1 MTATVETHLFA
12 LPSGGVPNNPDLP
25 LLVYRGVLA
34 EAERSAAALRALAGA
49 RGWHGFW
56 QGGVYPF
63 HHFHAD
69 AHEALGVIAGRARV
83 QFGGAGGA
91 KVELAAGDAV
101 LIPAGVGHC
110 ALWGSPDFACVGFYP
125 PGAEPDL
132 ERDDD
137 APADAAAR
145 VAAVP
150 VPAADPLFGEDGP
163 LVRLWRVPASP
174 HARHHSSR
182 QPTH

>member
-1 MTATVETHLFA
+1 MTASIETHLFPTPA
-12 LPSGGVPNNPDLP
+12 GGVPNNPHLP
-25 LLVYRGVLA
+25 LLVYRDVLA
-34 EAERSAAALRALAGA
+34 EADRSAFALRALAGA

-56 QGGVYPF
+56 QGAVYPF

-83 QFGGAGGA
+83 QFGGAGGP

-110 ALWGSPDFACVGFYP
+110 ALWGSPDFACVGFYS

-132 ERDDD
+132 ERDE
-137 APADAAAR
+137 APPDDAAAR

-150 VPAADPLFGEDGP
+150 LPATDPLFGEDGP
-163 LVRLWRVPASP
+163 LNRLWCTRVSPA
-174 HARHHSSR
+174 
-182 QPTH
+182 

>member
-1 MTATVETHLFA
+1 MTARVEPHLFA
-12 LPSGGVPNNPDLP
+12 APAGGVPNNPDLP

-34 EAERSAAALRALAGA
+34 EADRSVAGLRALAGA

-69 AHEALGVIAGRARV
+69 AHEALGVVSGRARV
-83 QFGGAGGA
+83 QFGGEGGT

-110 ALWGSPDFACVGFYP
+110 ALWGSADFVCVGFYP
-125 PGAEPDL
+125 PGTEPDL
-132 ERDDD
+132 ARDE
-137 APADAAAR
+137 APPADAAAR

-150 VPAADPLFGEDGP
+150 LPATDPLFGEDGP
-163 LVRLWRVPASP
+163 LVRCWRARVIPA
-174 HARHHSSR
+174 
-182 QPTH
+182 

>member
-1 MTATVETHLFA
+1 MTATVEAHPFA
-12 LPSGGVPNNPDLP
+12 TPSGGVPNNPHLP

-34 EAERSAAALRALAGA
+34 KGERSAASLRSLAGA

-69 AHEALGVIAGRARV
+69 AHEALGIVSGRARV
-83 QFGGAGGA
+83 QFGGEGGA
-91 KVELAAGDAV
+91 RIDLAAGDAV

-110 ALWGSPDFACVGFYP
+110 ALWASSDFACVGFYP
-125 PGAEPDL
+125 PGVEPDL
-132 ERDDD
+132 VRHDDV
-137 APADAAAR
+137 PADAAAR

-150 VPAADPLFGEDGP
+150 VPATDPLFGEDGP
-163 LVRLWRVPASP
+163 LVRFWRARVIPA
-174 HARHHSSR
+174 
-182 QPTH
+182 

>member
-1 MTATVETHLFA
+1 MTARVEPLLFA
-12 LPSGGVPNNPDLP
+12 APSGGVPNNPDLP

-34 EAERSAAALRALAGA
+34 EAERSVAGLRALAGA

-69 AHEALGVIAGRARV
+69 AHEALGVVSGRARV
-83 QFGGAGGA
+83 QFGGEGGV

-110 ALWGSPDFACVGFYP
+110 ALWGSPDFVCVGFYP
-125 PGAEPDL
+125 PGTKPDL
-132 ERDDD
+132 ARDES

-150 VPAADPLFGEDGP
+150 LPATDPLFGEDGP
-163 LVRLWRVPASP
+163 LVRAWRARVIPA
-174 HARHHSSR
+174 
-182 QPTH
+182 

>member
-1 MTATVETHLFA
+1 MTATVERLLFA
-12 LPSGGVPNNPDLP
+12 EPAGGVPNNPALP
-25 LLVYRGVLA
+25 LLVYRRVLA
-34 EAERSAAALRALAGA
+34 EGERSAAALRALAGA

-69 AHEALGVIAGRARV
+69 AHEALGVISGRARV
-83 QFGGAGGA
+83 QFGGEGGA
-91 KVELAAGDAV
+91 RVELAAGDAV

-110 ALWGSPDFACVGFYP
+110 ALWASADFACVGFYP
-125 PGAEPDL
+125 PGAGPDL
-132 ERDDD
+132 ARADA

-150 VPAADPLFGEDGP
+150 LPATDPLFGEDGP
-163 LVRLWRVPASP
+163 LVRLWCARAGPA
-174 HARHHSSR
+174 
-182 QPTH
+182 

>member
-1 MTATVETHLFA
+1 MTATVETILFA
-12 LPSGGVPNNPDLP
+12 EPSGGVPNNPDLP

-83 QFGGAGGA
+83 QFGGVNGA
-91 KVELAAGDAV
+91 KLELAAGDAV

-110 ALWGSPDFACVGFYP
+110 ALGGSADFACVGFYP

-132 ERDDD
+132 ERDETP
-137 APADAAAR
+137 PANAALR

-150 VPAADPLFGEDGP
+150 LPATDPLFGEDGP
-163 LVRLWRVPASP
+163 LTRLWAMPAQPFSRSTTP
-174 HARHHSSR
+174 AR
-182 QPTH
+182 

>member
-1 MTATVETHLFA
+1 MTATVEAHRFA
-12 LPSGGVPNNPDLP
+12 APSRGVPNNPHLP
-25 LLVYRGVLA
+25 LLIYRGVLA
-34 EAERSAAALRALAGA
+34 EAERSAAALRALAGE

-69 AHEALGVIAGRARV
+69 AHEALGVVSGRARV
-83 QFGGAGGA
+83 LFGGAGGA
-91 KVELAAGDAV
+91 KLELAAGDAV

-110 ALWGSPDFACVGFYP
+110 ARWASADFACVGFYP

-132 ERDDD
+132 ARDE
-137 APADAAAR
+137 APPADAAAR

-150 VPAADPLFGEDGP
+150 LPATDPLFGEDGP
-163 LVRLWRVPASP
+163 LTRFW
-174 HARHHSSR
+174 HARVGAA
-182 QPTH
+182 